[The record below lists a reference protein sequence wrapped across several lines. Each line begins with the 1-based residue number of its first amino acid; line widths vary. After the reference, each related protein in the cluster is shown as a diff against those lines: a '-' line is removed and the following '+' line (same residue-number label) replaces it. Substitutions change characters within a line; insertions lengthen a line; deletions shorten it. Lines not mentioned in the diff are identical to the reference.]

1 MECHPFANPVSSLRV
16 GSGAWPEPWGLGPG
30 ALLFSLTIDVG
41 TQDGRFATLE
51 DVPDF
56 YDDVDSRR
64 GNDRN
69 PNVSRDE
76 LDPLLRQLG
85 GVDDDDD
92 DDLLSFLRALSDAS
106 F

>member
-1 MECHPFANPVSSLRV
+1 L
-16 GSGAWPEPWGLGPG
+16 
-30 ALLFSLTIDVG
+30 
-41 TQDGRFATLE
+41 DGRFATLE
-51 DVPDF
+51 DVLDF

-64 GNDRN
+64 ENDRN

-76 LDPLLRQLG
+76 LDPLRRQLH
-85 GVDDDDD
+85 GVDDDDDD